1 MPRKA
6 QFDLS
11 QKPNGKWKINLA
23 PTVSPTGRRTA
34 KVFDTKT
41 KAENWI
47 VQRRRYIDRHGA
59 EEVSLTKKQMVDAK
73 RALELLKD
81 RDDNLHDIVREALEA
96 RDVLNNADLNE
107 GYELSLLKAS
117 KHLVEHYKHKE
128 QSFTFEE
135 VYKKST
141 RSRKSKGK
149 WSSTYARDRGW
160 ISVDP
165 MSLIEKKLISIDTKI

>member
-23 PTVSPTGRRTA
+23 PTVSPSGRRTA

-47 VQRRRYIDRHGA
+47 AQRRRYIDKHGA
-59 EEVSLTKKQMVDAK
+59 EEISLTKKQMVDAK
-73 RALELLKD
+73 RSLDLLAG
-81 RDDNLHDIVREALEA
+81 RDENPYDLVREALEA

-117 KHLVEHYKHKE
+117 RRLVEHYKHKE
-128 QSFTFEE
+128 QGTH
-135 VYKKST
+135 
-141 RSRKSKGK
+141 
-149 WSSTYARDRGW
+149 
-160 ISVDP
+160 I
-165 MSLIEKKLISIDTKI
+165 